1 MHELILFQVCLIDPG
16 HYREV
21 DEIVRSETKGNGILE
36 LMNLKEVTE
45 GEEILE

>member
-1 MHELILFQVCLIDPG
+1 MPVLILLQVCLIDPG

-21 DEIVRSETKGNGILE
+21 DEIVRSETRGHGILE
-36 LMNLKEVTE
+36 LVNLKEVTE